1 MTTAKEQLLKLVQEL
16 PDDLSSA
23 ELERELIQNI
33 QYARH
38 IRSLVE
44 RAEQDI
50 EEGRTIS
57 HDDLKKKRGF
67 G

>member
-1 MTTAKEQLLKLVQEL
+1 MATAKEQLIQLVQDL
-16 PDDLSSA
+16 PDDLSSV

-38 IRSLVE
+38 IRSLAE

-50 EEGRTIS
+50 EERRTIS